1 MNLVREDE
9 PGSPFTFTY
18 CFLALSFSFSL
29 SPTSSSFPS
38 WPGPRAL
45 LHYIQSSDAVATVAV
60 LELTWAGAQGLASES
75 EMDNQ
80 SRIEDEPGHE

>member
-1 MNLVREDE
+1 M
-9 PGSPFTFTY
+9 S
-18 CFLALSFSFSL
+18 LAPLSLSHIVF

-38 WPGPRAL
+38 WPGPRVL
-45 LHYIQSSDAVATVAV
+45 YYIQCKCTSVVAAVAVAV